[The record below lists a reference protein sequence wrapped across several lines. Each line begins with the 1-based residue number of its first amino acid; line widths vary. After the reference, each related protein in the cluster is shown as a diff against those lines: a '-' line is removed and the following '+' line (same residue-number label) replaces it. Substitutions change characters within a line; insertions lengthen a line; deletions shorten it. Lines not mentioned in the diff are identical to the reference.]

1 MKLGGRDEISTPEA
15 IAGLV
20 IIIVICLMLSFWEPF
35 RVLGRVFALVA
46 GVSIFIL
53 WQIDLN
59 DTLKQLRSDSES
71 AKKVWNIFQIVDKNQ
86 KEGTKDAEKKTV

>member
-1 MKLGGRDEISTPEA
+1 MKLGGKNEISTPEA

-35 RVLGRVFALVA
+35 RVLGRIFASMA
-46 GVSIFIL
+46 GLGIVVL

-59 DTLKQLRSDSES
+59 ETLKDSRSDSES
-71 AKKVWNIFQIVDKNQ
+71 SKPIWNIFQIGDEEE
-86 KEGTKDAEKKTV
+86 KEE